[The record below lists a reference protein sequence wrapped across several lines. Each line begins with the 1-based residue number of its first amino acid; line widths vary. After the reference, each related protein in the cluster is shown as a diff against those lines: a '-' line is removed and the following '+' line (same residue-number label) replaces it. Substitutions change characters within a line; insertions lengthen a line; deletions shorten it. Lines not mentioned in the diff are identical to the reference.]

1 MSDLLSEFSGSNVGD
16 GHLQSMQVLPKMRH
30 HRMLKELPIK
40 RFTFGIGSKVLTLT
54 DDDGITAKVIKL
66 VDCDGLHSVHRT
78 YDVDPKRAQEAIDEF
93 ESIYVRAQ
101 KAEETPIDF
110 DQGDDFEDSGE
121 QAGQM
126 GNILK
131 LFMKAAAK
139 FCPHLLSMLLTQY
152 CREDLSEV
160 DSWFPTE
167 DMIDKLT
174 MDQMKCAMATM
185 KSFCVPWSNW
195 SSGQRIVSING
206 RAGAGKTSLIK
217 LYQAIFDDPKSDRTF
232 KSVLTLPQENGPN
245 IFKPF
250 LNERLCYKG
259 TFPYVFYIA
268 ADRMKHYGE

>member
-1 MSDLLSEFSGSNVGD
+1 MSEFSGSNVGD
-16 GHLQSMQVLPKMRH
+16 GLLQSTQVLPKMHH

-40 RFTFGIGSKVLTLT
+40 RYTFAIGPKVLTLT
-54 DDDGITAKVIKL
+54 DDDGKTAKVIKL
-66 VDCDGLHSVHRT
+66 VDCDGQHSVHRT
-78 YDVDPKRAQEAIDEF
+78 YDVDPHKVQKAIDEF
-93 ESIYVRAQ
+93 DSIYE
-101 KAEETPIDF
+101 KAKRTPIDF

-121 QAGQM
+121 QTGQI

-131 LFMKAAAK
+131 AFMKAATE

-152 CREDLSEV
+152 CREDLSER

-167 DMIDKLT
+167 EMLQNLT
-174 MDQMKCAMATM
+174 TDQMKCTMATM

-217 LYQAIFDDPKSDRTF
+217 LYQAIFDDPKSERTF

-245 IFKPF
+245 IYKPF